1 MNLTVVHV
9 IRSAKFAGV
18 ERHVATLA
26 AGQAEVGH
34 RVVVIGGEEAAMRDA
49 TAGSGVKVRPSTTL
63 VGTARW
69 IDRFR
74 AADILHVHMTAA
86 EAAAV
91 LAPRS
96 WGVPVVSSRHFARRR
111 GASWAGHV
119 AAPVIPHRIH
129 VEIAVSDYVARHIGA
144 PSTVVHPGVAVAP
157 GRVPAAD
164 RERSVLVVQRLEAE
178 KRTDVAVRAFALS
191 ELAEQGWRL
200 DVVGDGAQRGQ
211 LEALARRLE
220 VMERVRFLGRRDDVG
235 DLMGRAGIFLAPCPV
250 EALGLAVLE
259 AMAAGLPVVASGAG
273 GHLETVGLVA
283 DAALFAPG
291 SVADAA
297 ARLFALAGD
306 LERREWYGAA
316 LQEVQ
321 RRHFTIDSQ
330 VRATDAVYRSV
341 L

>member
-1 MNLTVVHV
+1 MSLAVVHV
-9 IRSAKFAGV
+9 IRSGKFAGV

-26 AGQAEVGH
+26 AGQAAAGD
-34 RVVVIGGEEAAMRDA
+34 RVVVVGGEAAAMRDA
-49 TAGSGVKVRPSTTL
+49 TAASGVTVRPSTTL
-63 VGTARW
+63 LGTARW

-96 WGVPVVSSRHFARRR
+96 WGVPVVSTRHFARRR

-129 VEIAVSDYVARHIGA
+129 VEIAVSDYVARHIGV
-144 PSTVVHPGVAVAP
+144 PSTVVYPGVAVVP
-157 GRVPAAD
+157 GRVPAAGRD
-164 RERSVLVVQRLEAE
+164 PVVLVVQRLEEE
-178 KRTDVAVRAFALS
+178 KRTDVAVRAFARS
-191 ELAEQGWRL
+191 GLADQGWRL
-200 DVVGDGAQRGQ
+200 DVVGNGAQREP
-211 LEALARRLE
+211 LESLVKRLG
-220 VMERVRFLGRRDDVG
+220 VMEHVRFLGRRDDVSA
-235 DLMGRAGIFLAPCPV
+235 LMAGAGLLLAPCPI

-259 AMAAGLPVVASGAG
+259 GMASGLPVVAARAG
-273 GHLETVGLVA
+273 GHLETVGSVE

-291 SVADAA
+291 NVDDAA
-297 ARLFALAGD
+297 AQLAALAGD
-306 LERREWYGAA
+306 PGRRERYGAA

-321 RRHFTIDSQ
+321 RRHFTVEAQ